1 MLKVSKLTRRYGS
14 FMAVDDVSFSIGK
27 GDIVG
32 LLGHNGAGKTTIMKM
47 LSGYLEPNC
56 GSITFDGVDQS
67 TNLKKVQQKL
77 GYLPENLPV
86 YPEMI
91 VADYLD
97 YAAELKGLLNAK
109 KQSEI
114 ARVINATDIT
124 TKILAPIATLSRG
137 FKQRL
142 GVAQAI
148 LGNPKFLILDEPTN
162 GLDPMQT
169 EHMRQ
174 LIRDIAQDATVILS
188 THIMQEV
195 DALCSRVLIV
205 NDGRLAVDARLEELH
220 DSRHLLLTTNL
231 LIEET
236 RKHLKAIDEIET
248 VTALNEHDKEKKAE
262 KKDNTNLLHQYRLTL
277 SESANVH
284 QVSAIVAKTIINLNA
299 DLYQLSREHRDL
311 ETLFREVN
319 ARPIGNKKVGGL
331 SNAA

>member
-1 MLKVSKLTRRYGS
+1 MLEVSKLTRRYGS
-14 FMAVDDVSFSIGK
+14 FTAVDNVNFSIGK

-47 LSGYLEPNC
+47 LSGYLEPNG

-86 YPEMI
+86 YPEMT

-97 YAAELKGLLNAK
+97 YAAELKGLLNLE

-114 ARVINATDIT
+114 ARVIHATDIT

-169 EHMRQ
+169 EQMRQ
-174 LIRDIAQDATVILS
+174 LIRDIAQNATVILS

-205 NDGRLAVDARLEELH
+205 NDGRLAIDARLKELRNSH
-220 DSRHLLLTTNL
+220 HLLLTTNL
-231 LIEET
+231 LIGET
-236 RKHLKAIDEIET
+236 RKHLQAIDKIET
-248 VTALNEHDKEKKAE
+248 VTTLDEHDQEKNTE
-262 KKDNTNLLHQYRLTL
+262 KKDNTNLPHHYRLTL
-277 SESANVH
+277 SKNADVH

-299 DLYQLSREHRDL
+299 DLYQLSREQRDL

-319 ARPIGNKKVGGL
+319 NKPTENKKMEGL